1 VREETSVE
9 CRVAS
14 EAMRLERVGDAAPGT
29 TDRDSRITD
38 GAISPDGQW
47 VVLRSQR
54 SLRFFRTAD
63 LLAGRW
69 HDASRVD
76 LAPLNEPQGEGVA
89 IDANNTVFVAGE
101 AGRNNQG
108 GTFARFSCAPRE

>member
-1 VREETSVE
+1 
-9 CRVAS
+9 
-14 EAMRLERVGDAAPGT
+14 MRLERVGDAAPGT